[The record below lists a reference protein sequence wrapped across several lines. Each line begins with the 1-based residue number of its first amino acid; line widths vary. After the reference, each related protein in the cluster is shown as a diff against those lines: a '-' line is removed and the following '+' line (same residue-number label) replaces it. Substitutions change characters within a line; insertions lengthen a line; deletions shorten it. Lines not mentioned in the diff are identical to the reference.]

1 MPTASFTGLPT
12 QATPATDAK
21 AREALALLSGL
32 QQHWVS
38 GLQQL
43 GENTLQQHAWL
54 RAEGRCGGGQRYQ
67 AADSPLFNRVALNL
81 SQVQYET
88 EPERPLASATAL
100 SCILHPQHPHWPSLH
115 MHISWTA
122 PKNSPGSWR
131 LMADLNPALPA
142 AADQQRFSQ
151 ALQAL
156 APDHWEQ
163 AFAEGERYF
172 YIPAL
177 QRHRGVSHF
186 YLECLQAPDPLAA
199 PAAVQAFGRGVIDTY
214 LGLLQAKQASDLPVS
229 AEDQAA
235 QLAYHSLYFFQVLT
249 LDRGTSSGVL
259 VHSDNDTGILGSL
272 PAAVD
277 KDLLSR
283 WLPQMPA
290 PQDQLLSALLAALP
304 DSQPSPVREDLKPT
318 LAEILRRHYRLHPQA
333 LALQARGST
342 LPPTIQNHQRSSA
355 GEPN

>member
-1 MPTASFTGLPT
+1 MPTASFTGLPA
-12 QATPATDAK
+12 QATPAADAQ
-21 AREALALLSGL
+21 ARQALTLLSDL

-43 GENTLQQHAWL
+43 GEKTLQQHAWL
-54 RAEGRCGGGQRYQ
+54 RSAGRCGGGQRYQ

-81 SQVQYET
+81 SQVQYEAD
-88 EPERPLASATAL
+88 PERPLASATAL

-122 PKNSPGSWR
+122 PKNSLGSWR
-131 LMADLNPALPA
+131 LMADLNPALPD

-151 ALQAL
+151 ALQTL
-156 APDHWEQ
+156 APTHWAQ

-186 YLECLQAPDPLAA
+186 YLECLQAPDPLAE
-199 PAAVQAFGRGVIDTY
+199 PAAVKAFGQGVIDTY
-214 LGLLQAKQASDLPVS
+214 LGLLQAKQAVQLPIS
-229 AEDQAA
+229 PADQAA
-235 QLAYHSLYFFQVLT
+235 QLDYHSLYFFQVLT

-259 VHSDNDTGILGSL
+259 VHSDNDSGILGSL
-272 PAAVD
+272 PGAVD
-277 KDLLSR
+277 KNLLRS

-290 PQDQLLSALLAALP
+290 PQDQLLNSLLEVLP
-304 DSQPSPVREDLKPT
+304 DETPSSVSEALKPA
-318 LAEILRRHYRLHPQA
+318 LAERLRAHYRQHPDA
-333 LALQARGST
+333 LALQARGSV
-342 LPPTIQNHQRSSA
+342 LPPTIQNHQRRRA
-355 GEPN
+355 AEPS